1 MSRAAGILMPITS
14 LPTNYGIGTIGK
26 EAYEFA
32 DFLKGAGQKYW
43 QILPVGPTSYGDSP
57 YQSFSTF
64 AGNPYMID
72 LDTLCEE
79 GLLKGS
85 DYKHLDWGC
94 DDNKVDYEK
103 IYNNRFAV
111 LKIAYENFKETSQ
124 SAFKKWCTKNKG
136 WLDNYALY
144 MAVKGYFDNNSWTQW
159 DDESIRLR
167 TEEGLKKYKKLLSKE
182 IGFWKFVQFK
192 FYQQWDAFRKYVNSL
207 GIQIIGDMP
216 IYVAMDSADT
226 WANPEVFWLDDDRNP
241 VCVAGCPPDYFS
253 ATGQLWGNPLYN
265 WEYLAQTEYEWWFA
279 RIDAASKLFDITRID
294 HFRAFNDYYAI
305 PFPAENAINGSW
317 MDGPGIKFFEMM
329 RKKLGELPI
338 IAEDLGTMTPGV
350 IKLLKDSG
358 YPGMKVLEFAFDSNE
373 ENDYLPHTYT
383 PNSVVYTGTHDNDT
397 LMGWMKTAPDH
408 CVDFARSYCKMP
420 DDEPFNWGIIR
431 TAYASV
437 SDYCIIQMQDYLGLG
452 SEARMNTPSTLGGNW
467 EWRISKDYA
476 SGGLAKK
483 MKELTKTY
491 GRLEEEKAMEK
502 KKKDTVLDK
511 LELTA
516 KTDYCKTIE
525 ELSVPELHE
534 SLGKA
539 IMGEIAE
546 RWTAAKNVHADNRRA
561 YYFSAEFLMG
571 RMMYNN
577 LFCLGILDEVKSM
590 LAKKGID
597 INVFEDID
605 DAALG
610 NGGLGRLAAC
620 FLDSAATQDVPLDG
634 YGIRYK
640 YGLFKQSIV
649 DGFQV
654 ETADDWQRFGDPWC
668 IRRNDDT
675 VEVKF
680 ADQTVKAVPYD
691 MAVIGYGT
699 ENINTLR
706 LWEAEAVEN
715 FDFLAF
721 NNSDYAG
728 SVKGKN
734 AAENITKVLYPN
746 DNSHEGKVLRLKQQY
761 FFCSA
766 SLQDIIKR
774 YKSKNGSD
782 YSKFSQHAAIQLND
796 THPVVAIPELIRLLT
811 NDGLTFEQAFDVAQK
826 TFAYTN
832 HTVMAE
838 ALEKWNIDLMKSVI
852 PEIYAIIEKIN
863 ERLIADLSPKCDI
876 KNMRII
882 DGGVVHMA
890 RLAVYAS
897 SYTNGV
903 AWIHTEILK
912 NDVLND
918 WYKIYPERFQ
928 NKTNG
933 ITQRRWLGLCNPE
946 LSKLI
951 TENIGDGWLR
961 DLSELKKLEEKL
973 DDKTVKQFNKIKL
986 EKKKQLADFIKKN
999 EGVEIDPNFIF
1010 DIQVKRLHEYKRQL
1024 LNAFSIMD
1032 IYFKLKNGELPNWQP
1047 TAFIFGA
1054 KAAPG
1059 YARAK
1064 AIIKYIN
1071 EIAKLVNNDPDVKDK
1086 IRVVFVSNYNV
1097 SYAEKIVT
1105 AADFSEQ
1112 ISTAGTE
1119 ASGTGNMKFML
1130 NGAVTLGTYDGANV
1144 EIAQEAGE
1152 ENEYIFGARVEE
1164 IDAYKANGN
1173 YNSRA
1178 IYESDPEIKR
1188 VIDTL
1193 VDGTF
1198 NDGGKHGEGSFAE
1211 LHHSLVNGA
1220 SWHAPD
1226 HYFILRDLPSY
1237 VEAKIKGNADYADR
1251 LAFGKKCLINTANAG
1266 KFSSDRTILQ
1276 YAKELWKVKE

>member
-1 MSRAAGILMPITS
+1 
-14 LPTNYGIGTIGK
+14 
-26 EAYEFA
+26 
-32 DFLKGAGQKYW
+32 
-43 QILPVGPTSYGDSP
+43 
-57 YQSFSTF
+57 
-64 AGNPYMID
+64 
-72 LDTLCEE
+72 
-79 GLLKGS
+79 
-85 DYKHLDWGC
+85 
-94 DDNKVDYEK
+94 
-103 IYNNRFAV
+103 
-111 LKIAYENFKETSQ
+111 
-124 SAFKKWCTKNKG
+124 
-136 WLDNYALY
+136 
-144 MAVKGYFDNNSWTQW
+144 
-159 DDESIRLR
+159 
-167 TEEGLKKYKKLLSKE
+167 
-182 IGFWKFVQFK
+182 
-192 FYQQWDAFRKYVNSL
+192 
-207 GIQIIGDMP
+207 
-216 IYVAMDSADT
+216 
-226 WANPEVFWLDDDRNP
+226 
-241 VCVAGCPPDYFS
+241 
-253 ATGQLWGNPLYN
+253 
-265 WEYLAQTEYEWWFA
+265 
-279 RIDAASKLFDITRID
+279 
-294 HFRAFNDYYAI
+294 
-305 PFPAENAINGSW
+305 
-317 MDGPGIKFFEMM
+317 
-329 RKKLGELPI
+329 
-338 IAEDLGTMTPGV
+338 
-350 IKLLKDSG
+350 
-358 YPGMKVLEFAFDSNE
+358 
-373 ENDYLPHTYT
+373 
-383 PNSVVYTGTHDNDT
+383 
-397 LMGWMKTAPDH
+397 
-408 CVDFARSYCKMP
+408 
-420 DDEPFNWGIIR
+420 
-431 TAYASV
+431 
-437 SDYCIIQMQDYLGLG
+437 
-452 SEARMNTPSTLGGNW
+452 
-467 EWRISKDYA
+467 
-476 SGGLAKK
+476 
-483 MKELTKTY
+483 
-491 GRLEEEKAMEK
+491 MEK
-502 KKKDTVLDK
+502 KINSSSILEK
-511 LELTA
+511 LELAA

-525 ELSVPELHE
+525 ELTVPELHE
-534 SLGKA
+534 TLGKA
-539 IMGEIAE
+539 VMGEIAD
-546 RWTAAKNVHADNRRA
+546 RWTAAKNVHANNRRA

-577 LFCLGILDEVKSM
+577 LFCLGILDDVKDL

-654 ETADDWQRFGDPWC
+654 ETADDWQSFGDPWC
-668 IRRNDDT
+668 IRRNEDI

-706 LWEAEAVEN
+706 LWEAEALEN
-715 FDFLAF
+715 FDFLKF
-721 NNSDYAG
+721 NNFDYAG
-728 SVKGKN
+728 SVKAKN
-734 AAENITKVLYPN
+734 DADDITKVLYPN
-746 DNSHEGKVLRLKQQY
+746 DNRHEGKVLRLKQQY

-774 YKSKNGSD
+774 YKKKYGSD
-782 YSKFSQHAAIQLND
+782 YSKFSDHAAIQLND
-796 THPVVAIPELIRLLT
+796 THPVVSIPELIRLLM
-811 NDGLTFEQAFDVAQK
+811 NDGVTFDAAFEIAQK

-852 PEIYAIIEKIN
+852 PEVYSIIEKIAD
-863 ERLIADLSPKCDI
+863 RLIKDLSGKANLD
-876 KNMRII
+876 NMKII

-890 RLAVYAS
+890 RLAIYAS

-946 LSKLI
+946 LCELLTDK
-951 TENIGDGWLR
+951 IGSDAYLK
-961 DLSELKKLEEKL
+961 DLSELKKLESKI
-973 DDKTVKQFNKIKL
+973 DSDTIKKFNDIKF
-986 EKKKQLADFIKKN
+986 EKKKQLADFIEKN
-999 EGVEIDPNFIF
+999 EGVKLDPNFIF

-1024 LNAFSIMD
+1024 LNAFSIVD
-1032 IYFKLKNGELPNWQP
+1032 IYFKIKEGKLPNWQP

-1071 EIAKLVNNDPDVKDK
+1071 EIAKLVNNDPDVNDK
-1086 IRVVFVSNYNV
+1086 LKVVFVHNYNV

-1144 EIAQEAGE
+1144 EITKEAGE

-1164 IDAYKANGN
+1164 IDKLKAEKS
-1173 YNSRA
+1173 YNSKA
-1178 IYESDPEIKR
+1178 IYDRSNEIKK

-1193 VDGTF
+1193 VNGTF
-1198 NDGGKHGEGSFAE
+1198 SDGGKQGEGSFAE
-1211 LHHSLVNGA
+1211 LHHSLVYGA

-1226 HYFILRDLPSY
+1226 HYFILLDLPSY
-1237 VEAKIKGNADYADR
+1237 VDTKIKANADYADR
-1251 LAFGKKCLINTANAG
+1251 EAFGKKCLMNVANAG
-1266 KFSSDRTILQ
+1266 HFSSDRTILQ
-1276 YAKELWKVKE
+1276 YAKELWKVK